1 MVNFNA
7 LASTIIQFYKYDGK
21 LDEREILRI
30 EELYNLDIFGRE
42 GATQICEGINDNG
55 ALDSK
60 DNLDEFSADD
70 QTNLRNIIGSKP
82 RDARNEFLARLSAD
96 AEAAR
101 EFAAAVDSLRTLRQ
115 DLAADKAAFDGTG
128 PAHDTAG
135 RYSPAD
141 VAATHPAFARLGELR
156 TSQAELASLNSRLG
170 QTADAPNANGSLYA
184 QRKAAAVAQIAAA
197 RSGDP
202 RATGEAKVKLDAVN
216 AEIARLEPRR
226 AALAQEVRILELEAR
241 QAALPGEIT
250 ALETQI
256 DNVRYELGDSC
267 KADPTGARSPSP
279 GVDVTAKRTELAGLV
294 GRLRGLQSELSS
306 GATELAR
313 LKAAGTP

>member
-30 EELYNLDIFGRE
+30 EELYNLDIFGHE

-82 RDARNEFLARLSAD
+82 RDAPNEFFSRLSAD
-96 AEAAR
+96 A
-101 EFAAAVDSLRTLRQ
+101 
-115 DLAADKAAFDGTG
+115 
-128 PAHDTAG
+128 AG

-141 VAATHPAFARLGELR
+141 VAATHPAFASLGELR

-170 QTADAPNANGSLYA
+170 QTADAPNANGSLYS
-184 QRKAAAVAQIAAA
+184 QRK
-197 RSGDP
+197 
-202 RATGEAKVKLDAVN
+202 T
-216 AEIARLEPRR
+216 
-226 AALAQEVRILELEAR
+226 
-241 QAALPGEIT
+241 
-250 ALETQI
+250 
-256 DNVRYELGDSC
+256 
-267 KADPTGARSPSP
+267 
-279 GVDVTAKRTELAGLV
+279 
-294 GRLRGLQSELSS
+294 
-306 GATELAR
+306 
-313 LKAAGTP
+313 

>member
-30 EELYNLDIFGRE
+30 EELYNLDIFGHE

-170 QTADAPNANGSLYA
+170 QTADA
-184 QRKAAAVAQIAAA
+184 
-197 RSGDP
+197 
-202 RATGEAKVKLDAVN
+202 VN

-267 KADPTGARSPSP
+267 RADPTGARSPSP

-306 GATELAR
+306 GAAELAR
-313 LKAAGTP
+313 LKPITTP